1 MQPVNN
7 CQLSGRV
14 GADAEVRRIGDWT
27 PDALVVF
34 PLYVT
39 RRGKDGDEWV
49 DKNTTVYQVSL
60 RDRFAADLAPQ
71 IVKGAEVA
79 VTGSVELQEYT
90 ASDGSPRRNLKLFAR
105 QVGLLVRPPRDA
117 QPHPPQNPPQSQAS
131 QSAWN
136 QTPSVGFHDIDT
148 PF

>member
-1 MQPVNN
+1 MQHVNN

-14 GADAEVRRIGDWT
+14 GADAEVRRLGDYT
-27 PDALVVF
+27 SDALLVF

-71 IVKGAEVA
+71 IVKGTEVS

-105 QVGLLVRPPRDA
+105 QVALLVRPPRDA
-117 QPHPPQNPPQSQAS
+117 HQNPPQNQAS

-136 QTPSVGFHDIDT
+136 QTPSVGFQNIET

>member
-1 MQPVNN
+1 MQQVNN
-7 CQLSGRV
+7 CQFSGRV
-14 GADAEVRRIGDWT
+14 GADAEVRRLGDYT
-27 PDALVVF
+27 SDALLVF

-39 RRGKDGDEWV
+39 RRGKEGDEWV

-71 IVKGAEVA
+71 ILKGVEVS
-79 VTGSVELQEYT
+79 VTGSVELQEYE
-90 ASDGSPRRNLKLFAR
+90 ASDGTRRSNLKLFAR
-105 QVGLLVRPPRDA
+105 QVALVVRPPRD
-117 QPHPPQNPPQSQAS
+117 PQNTGPSSAPSQPA

-136 QTPSVGFHDIDT
+136 RTPNVNFGDIET